1 MAGNCSIVKPL
12 ICWPLAK
19 GGTLCRYG
27 GFGALPSRRRLRLP
41 AASPGHDPGSQQKF
55 FFSSFP
61 YHSRITKWAGMGP
74 WEGTRLKVQGP
85 GSRVDRTGKVPL
97 LLLNPRGRHG
107 FPSPAALADTRKAKI
122 QESKGL
128 VKRPVAAE
136 SARLPPS
143 GNGGA

>member
-19 GGTLCRYG
+19 GGTVV
-27 GFGALPSRRRLRLP
+27 
-41 AASPGHDPGSQQKF
+41 
-55 FFSSFP
+55 
-61 YHSRITKWAGMGP
+61 ITKWAGMGP

-122 QESKGL
+122 QVKTSLPKRIESKGL